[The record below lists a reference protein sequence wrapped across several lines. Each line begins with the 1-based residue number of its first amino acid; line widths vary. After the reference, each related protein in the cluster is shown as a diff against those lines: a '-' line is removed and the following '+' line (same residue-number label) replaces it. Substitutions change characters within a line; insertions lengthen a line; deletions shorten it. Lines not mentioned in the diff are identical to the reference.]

1 MALIFASEPVFA
13 HGAAWLFL
21 DEQLGALGFVGAG
34 FILLGMVIAELG
46 DKTPNQEKLESEPSG
61 NLAKL

>member
-1 MALIFASEPVFA
+1 L
-13 HGAAWLFL
+13 LFL

-34 FILLGMVIAELG
+34 FILLGVVIAELG
-46 DKTPNQEKLESEPSG
+46 DKTPNQEKLENEPSG